1 MQLCKRRQL
10 CKLRQLGIRLARK
23 MADKSAEKS
32 KGQKA
37 KSKAKSRT
45 NVFSCSICDETIK
58 EPSGKAQGEDSIF
71 CDGQCKAWLHRRC
84 AGLSIA
90 RFQAVSDSKDPFYCP
105 ACRLQSNETEIASLK
120 ADIGILAKQLAEIQ
134 SRLEP
139 APPNCKAST
148 PSAEVTN
155 QPQSLASCNQTTP
168 TQKSDTSKPTQRSSF
183 EPNRK
188 YHVVIYGLK
197 EHPQGTPPYKRLSED
212 CSSAHAIL
220 STLHSTVTD
229 QSICDCSRLG
239 KFTPNINRPLLVKLA
254 RSNDVASILANRK
267 KLVDSRHDQI
277 SIKPF
282 MSPDE
287 RRTESLLL
295 KERRSLITS
304 GTNSKQIR
312 IRNNRIYVRNILHG
326 QVISGKFESPTSP
339 SIATS
344 PTATSQPTPT
354 PITNID

>member
-1 MQLCKRRQL
+1 
-10 CKLRQLGIRLARK
+10 
-23 MADKSAEKS
+23 MAEKSAEKS

-45 NVFSCSICDETIK
+45 NVFSCSICDERIK

-90 RFQAVSDSKDPFYCP
+90 RFQAVSDSIDPFYCP

-168 TQKSDTSKPTQRSSF
+168 TQKSETSKPTKRSSF
-183 EPNRK
+183 EPDRK

-220 STLHSTVTD
+220 STLHNTVTD

-254 RSNDVASILANRK
+254 RSNDVASILSNRK

-287 RRTESLLL
+287 RRAESLLL
-295 KERRSLITS
+295 KERRSLISS

-326 QVISGKFESPTSP
+326 KVISGKFESTAPTLVPIRP
-339 SIATS
+339 S
-344 PTATSQPTPT
+344 TPT
-354 PITNID
+354 PAANSPLHEDEHRLSTSPINAPSMPN